1 MAIIIRTVI
10 FIAQLDLAGNAL
22 LGGSGVIFDAHPLA
36 WGKITGSRDQRG
48 CRVDGIADAA
58 DIPDA

>member
-1 MAIIIRTVI
+1 MAIIISAVI

-22 LGGSGVIFDAHPLA
+22 LGRSGVIFDAYPLPYR
-36 WGKITGSRDQRG
+36 KITGFRDQRG